1 MDQALEKVL
10 SKINDLLESQSE
22 ISISSPEYNQNQIDH
37 LIDLG
42 YLEKIDV
49 STLSG
54 WNYII
59 KSTYS
64 GKNYFE
70 NKKADQKAK
79 LKHNIIEILKFIIPT
94 IISIITLIV
103 SIFK

>member
-1 MDQALEKVL
+1 M
-10 SKINDLLESQSE
+10 
-22 ISISSPEYNQNQIDH
+22 
-37 LIDLG
+37 IDLG

-79 LKHNIIEILKFIIPT
+79 LKHNIIEILKFI
-94 IISIITLIV
+94 
-103 SIFK
+103 

>member
-22 ISISSPEYNQNQIDH
+22 ISISSPEYNQNQIDY
-37 LIDLG
+37 LVDSG
-42 YLEKIDV
+42 YLEKIDA

-59 KSTYS
+59 KSTYL
-64 GKNYFE
+64 GKLILRIKRLI
-70 NKKADQKAK
+70 KKQNV
-79 LKHNIIEILKFIIPT
+79 NII
-94 IISIITLIV
+94 
-103 SIFK
+103 

>member
-1 MDQALEKVL
+1 M
-10 SKINDLLESQSE
+10 
-22 ISISSPEYNQNQIDH
+22 
-37 LIDLG
+37 IDLE

-49 STLSG
+49 RTLSG

-79 LKHNIIEILKFIIPT
+79 LKHNIIEILKFILNTHNQQVT
-94 IISIITLIV
+94 I
-103 SIFK
+103 